1 MLVWDKDF
9 ILISNFEV
17 RTQNNEAILIF
28 GFGADFFVFYPGS
41 SSNIAKYQFKILSTH
56 GQSVYYYY
64 PSSVSSPLRLA
75 NANGFDKFHEDFKE
89 ITNTFNSLPTND
101 DPSNH
106 AERFRWLEKYRRE
119 DQIDIDRNIADGT
132 ITLKRRESKF
142 REELERHEFEYIVYK
157 DFT

>member
-1 MLVWDKDF
+1 MF
-9 ILISNFEV
+9 
-17 RTQNNEAILIF
+17 
-28 GFGADFFVFYPGS
+28 PGS
-41 SSNIAKYQFKILSTH
+41 SSNIAKYQFKIHSAQ

-89 ITNTFNSLPTND
+89 ITNTFNSLPMNND
-101 DPSNH
+101 SSSQ